1 MPIESFPQVQAAQV
15 VVFSVPVVQDPS
27 LQVSDIPWYSTLH
40 SKVIEKD
47 EFQC

>member
-1 MPIESFPQVQAAQV
+1 MPMESFSHVQTAQV
-15 VVFSVPVVQDPS
+15 VGFSVPGVQEPS

-47 EFQC
+47 EF